1 MTTLATPAAFTDSPA
16 TGLRCREC
24 GNHVPL
30 APVHV
35 CDQCFAPLEIAYDED
50 RLRLVTRASIQAGPQ
65 TIWRYAGLL
74 PAGQDLAT
82 RVDLGAGMTQLRN
95 APNLARA
102 LGMRKLWIKD
112 DSGNPT
118 HSFKDRVVSVALSA
132 ARAFGYTTV
141 SCASTGNL
149 ANSVAAHATRAGL
162 RSIVFIPS
170 DLEQGKV
177 VQTAVY
183 GQTLVAVEGTYDDVN
198 RLCSEVAEYEDWA
211 FVNVNVRPYYAEGSK
226 TLGYEV
232 AEQLGWRLPQQVVI
246 PMASG
251 SLLTKI
257 DKAFQEWARLG
268 LVEGSPYKVFGAQAT
283 GCSPIA
289 TAYEN
294 GWDSVRPVKPQTIA
308 KSLAIGNPADGP
320 YALDAVRRTG
330 GAMGHVSDELVVEGI
345 RLLAETEGLFAE
357 TAGGVTV
364 ATLRQLLAVGKVD
377 PDAETVLYN
386 TGDGLKT
393 IDAVAGLVGP
403 TATIAPSYK
412 AFVASGAGQGTASGA
427 GQGQPEGSAPPAEPD
442 RHRCGGRGGR
452 NGAARRRTRAS
463 APARARRSAG
473 APRLAGGTGRAA
485 GRGGQ

>member
-1 MTTLATPAAFTDSPA
+1 
-16 TGLRCREC
+16 
-24 GNHVPL
+24 
-30 APVHV
+30 VHV
-35 CDQCFAPLEIAYDED
+35 CTECFAPLEVEYDEAK
-50 RLRLVTRASIQAGPQ
+50 LKLVTRASIEAGPQ

-74 PAGQDLAT
+74 PAGQDVET
-82 RVDLGAGMTQLRN
+82 RVDLGAGMTKLRE
-95 APNLARA
+95 APNLAKA
-102 LGMRKLWIKD
+102 LGMRKLWVKD

-132 ARAFGYTTV
+132 ARAFGYDTV

-149 ANSVAAHATRAGL
+149 ANSVAAHATHVGL
-162 RSIVFIPS
+162 RAVVFIPS

-183 GQTLVAVEGTYDDVN
+183 GQTLVAVDGNYDDVN
-198 RLCSEVAEYEDWA
+198 RLCSEIAEQEEWA

-251 SLLTKI
+251 SLLTKV
-257 DKAFQEWARLG
+257 DKAFRELSKLG
-268 LVEGSPYKVFGAQAT
+268 LVDASPYKVFGAQAT

-289 TAYEN
+289 TAFEN
-294 GWDSVRPVKPQTIA
+294 GWDTVKPVKPNTIA

-320 YALDAVRRTG
+320 YALDVVRRTG
-330 GAMGHVSDELVVEGI
+330 GAMGHVSDEEVVEGI
-345 RLLAETEGLFAE
+345 SLLAETEGVFAE

-364 ATLRQLLAVGKVD
+364 ATLRQLLKSGRVD

-393 IDAVAGLVGP
+393 IEATALTSVP
-403 TATIAPSYK
+403 TVTIAPSYS
-412 AFVASGAGQGTASGA
+412 AFAKSGAA
-427 GQGQPEGSAPPAEPD
+427 G
-442 RHRCGGRGGR
+442 
-452 NGAARRRTRAS
+452 
-463 APARARRSAG
+463 
-473 APRLAGGTGRAA
+473 
-485 GRGGQ
+485 

>member
-1 MTTLATPAAFTDSPA
+1 MTTLTVPTAFAGSPA
-16 TGLRCREC
+16 TSLICREC
-24 GNHVPL
+24 GNEVPL

-35 CDQCFAPLEIAYDED
+35 CDQCFAPLEVAYDED
-50 RLRLVTRASIQAGPQ
+50 KLRLVTHASIQAGPQ
-65 TIWRYAGLL
+65 SIWRYAGLL

-82 RVDLGAGMTQLRN
+82 RVDLGAGMTQLRD

-183 GQTLVAVEGTYDDVN
+183 GQTLIAVDGSYDDVN

-232 AEQLGWRLPQQVVI
+232 AEQLGWRLPEQVII

-257 DKAFQEWARLG
+257 DKSFGELSRLG
-268 LVEGSPYKVFGAQAT
+268 LVEGTQYKVFGAQAT

-289 TAYEN
+289 TAFEN
-294 GWDSVRPVKPQTIA
+294 GWDAVKPVRPSTIA

-330 GAMGHVSDELVVEGI
+330 GAMGHVTDALVVEGI

-364 ATLRQLLAVGKVD
+364 ATLRQLLATGAVD
-377 PDAETVLYN
+377 PAAETVLYN

-393 IDAVAGLVGP
+393 LDAVAGLVGP

-412 AFVASGAGQGTASGA
+412 AFVASGAGQ
-427 GQGQPEGSAPPAEPD
+427 
-442 RHRCGGRGGR
+442 
-452 NGAARRRTRAS
+452 
-463 APARARRSAG
+463 
-473 APRLAGGTGRAA
+473 
-485 GRGGQ
+485 